1 MLNTDKQ
8 ELVKNL
14 LQADKETMWGSIIH
28 NFIDD
33 INNKSDNDLL
43 KLVAELKE
51 ANSHNSEMVKD
62 ILGASYEY
70 VVNYQMTTD
79 SAPTESEGLEAI

>member
-33 INNKSDNDLL
+33 INNKSNNDLL
-43 KLVAELKE
+43 KLV
-51 ANSHNSEMVKD
+51 KD
-62 ILGASYEY
+62 ILGTGYDFI
-70 VVNYQMTTD
+70 VNYQMPTD